1 MGLVVRRAQRRGAHG
16 GLVTRV
22 LRGLLV
28 LALCLVVF
36 GCKHPA
42 DPNDPKPVS
51 AEPKAASLPPLTVK
65 ADSPNLLLTWIDD
78 KGDFHVVQKPA
89 DVPVEGHKNVR
100 VVQADKE
107 AGTGDLVYVANLD
120 ETAPDGSYRLKTLTR
135 AQWDELGASRRKARL
150 EALAPSA
157 APPPAASVAGGSPG
171 KQPGPGPGASKIVA
185 IIYGADW
192 CKPCHAAE
200 SYLKGHG
207 VTVIHK
213 DIEESEAAQAEMHQ
227 KLARAG
233 RGGASIP
240 VIDIMGQILVG
251 YSPAALDQA
260 IRTAEGAKAL

>member
-1 MGLVVRRAQRRGAHG
+1 VRP
-16 GLVTRV
+16 L
-22 LRGLLV
+22 LRGLLA
-28 LALCLVVF
+28 LALCLLAL
-36 GCKHPA
+36 GCRHKD
-42 DPNDPKPVS
+42 DPNDPRPVS
-51 AEPKAASLPPLTVK
+51 AEPKSAALPPLSVK
-65 ADSPNLLLTWIDD
+65 ADTANLLLTWIDD

-89 DVPVEGHKNVR
+89 EVPVEGRKSVR
-100 VVQADKE
+100 IVQADKE
-107 AGTGDLVYVANLD
+107 AGTGELVYVANLD

-157 APPPAASVAGGSPG
+157 APPPTASVADGPPG
-171 KQPGPGPGASKIVA
+171 KRPLPTGSKIVA

-207 VTVIHK
+207 VTVVHK
-213 DIEESEAAQAEMHQ
+213 DIESSEAAQAEMHQ

-233 RGGASIP
+233 KGGASIP
-240 VIDIMGQILVG
+240 VIDIMGQILIG

-260 IRTAEGAKAL
+260 IHAAEGAKAL